1 MGFINDVDFLV
12 AMYVVCEVFVVIC
25 NKVEKFRG

>member
-1 MGFINDVDFLV
+1 MDFINDMDFLV
-12 AMYVVCEVFVVIC
+12 AMCVVFVVIC